1 MNSDDPNGQLLGFV
15 ERLEARRAHIHAARL
30 AVDVE
35 RMLLNIRLE
44 HAVSRPLRVADVVSE
59 LRAFTADLALGHR
72 YHLAVVVAK

>member
-1 MNSDDPNGQLLGFV
+1 MSSDNLNRRLLGLV

-35 RMLLNIRLE
+35 RMLLNVRLE

-59 LRAFTADLALGHR
+59 LWAFTADLALGHR
-72 YHLAVVVAK
+72 DHLAVLVAK